1 MLSSNASVIEE
12 AKQRALEGA
21 KQRVVFAEKWNGP
34 AEEQLESAKAH
45 VEIAK
50 SQVTA
55 SRKEVEDAKK
65 HLKSVEEEY
74 NVIDVDVDQEG
85 DGKVEARDYVQV
97 VSDDSSSE
105 TSLMQIFV
113 RDLERGLL
121 ITLDVLPSTTVKQV
135 KNMVLESERNPEAE
149 ESRLSL
155 IFPPEYTIFLSSHRT
170 LSDYRVSIIVS
181 LPLSS
186 LLLKNISV
194 VIYNVAPS

>member
-135 KNMVLESERNPEAE
+135 KNMVRESDGYPE
-149 ESRLSL
+149 ESRFLSL
-155 IFPPEYTIFLSSHRT
+155 ILPPENTGFLWGHRT

>member
-135 KNMVLESERNPEAE
+135 KNMVRESDGYPE
-149 ESRLSL
+149 ESRFLSL
-155 IFPPEYTIFLSSHRT
+155 ILPPENTGFLWGHRT

-181 LPLSS
+181 VCLLSYQRTS
-186 LLLKNISV
+186 L
-194 VIYNVAPS
+194 

>member
-1 MLSSNASVIEE
+1 MLTKLLGPLKAHVDHVEI
-12 AKQRALEGA
+12 
-21 KQRVVFAEKWNGP
+21 AE
-34 AEEQLESAKAH
+34 AH

-55 SRKEVEDAKK
+55 SQKEVEYAEK
-65 HLKSVEEEY
+65 HLKSVEEKY
-74 NVIDVDVDQEG
+74 NVIDVDRDD
-85 DGKVEARDYVQV
+85 DGKVEARDYV
-97 VSDDSSSE
+97 SDDSISE
-105 TSLMQIFV
+105 TSPVLGMQIFV
-113 RDLERGLL
+113 RDGEGT

-135 KNMVLESERNPEAE
+135 KNMVLESEGNPEAE

>member
-135 KNMVLESERNPEAE
+135 KNMVLESEGNPEAE

-181 LPLSS
+181 VCLLSYQRTS
-186 LLLKNISV
+186 L
-194 VIYNVAPS
+194 